1 MPDDA
6 PVRGRAAQWETVP
19 NGPEGVVALRLAEWT
34 REAGAA
40 GLIHVARSETRADRL
55 ARAVRGLMPDLE
67 VLVFPPWD
75 CLPYD
80 RASPSREVMGRRLAV
95 LRRLADRAADE
106 GGTSRPCLVVTTI
119 EGLTQR
125 LPPRTVLRDRGA
137 SFALAVGG
145 ELRRDA
151 FEDFLRCAGYVIDD
165 RVDEPGEAA
174 IRGEVIDLYP
184 AGDALPCR
192 IDHDDGR
199 VAGIRRYDPATQRT
213 VAEIDRL
220 VVGPASEVVLRSE
233 EKGEPEPEPEHYP
246 GIEHELPRFY
256 HPLDLLFDYLP
267 DADLVLEPEIDDR
280 RAARFEQIADAHEGR
295 RSLPVSERRRAVH
308 IVPPDHFYVGE
319 PEWRRH
325 VDEGRRHI
333 RRLADPADDGVPS
346 DGEAI
351 PRFLAEADPI
361 AAFTRFAEARL
372 TAGDHIA
379 LAAADERTLGRLAG
393 TARRWLHRDAD
404 RVAGWP
410 DLQRLPSGTLAAIAV
425 DLDTGFVLPGTV
437 VVAAADV
444 LGSRARSA
452 AAAAAAHLGLPA
464 GGVADLRPG
473 DVVIHVEHGMGVLR
487 GLETMRAGG
496 GGDAAAAE
504 TVGDCL
510 RIDYAGGETLLVP
523 VEEIDKVWRYG
534 ADESAVSLDRLDG
547 EGWKKRRVQVEAD
560 IAETARALVAAARE
574 RAKVTAPSFHPPR
587 RAYER
592 FVARFPFAETA
603 DQARAIDETLRDLA
617 SGKPMDR
624 LVCGDVGFGKTEV
637 ALRAVAAVA
646 LSGKQVALAAPMTVL
661 VRQHLETFRR
671 RFAGFDGVAVE
682 QLSRLVKPAEARR
695 VKKGLADGGIR
706 IAIGTHALAGKGVA
720 FKDLGLLVIDEEQR
734 FGTKQKQMLRALG
747 KAGVHVLTLTAT
759 PIPRTLQAALV
770 GLQELSVIATPPV
783 RRQPIRTFVM
793 PFDPVVVREALRRE
807 RARGGQSFVVCPH
820 IDDIE
825 PMAERLAALA
835 PELEILCAHGRM
847 PADRLDQ
854 IIVGFADGRG
864 DVLLATNII
873 ETGLDVPAA
882 NTILVWRADR
892 FGLAQLHQLRGRV
905 GRGRVRAACYL
916 MTDPQAKVAAATE
929 KRLRTLESLDR
940 LGAGF
945 AISARDLDLRGAG
958 DLVGSD
964 QAGHMKLIGIDLYQH
979 ILEGALAVARGEPQP
994 EDRQPELRLGV
1005 KLTVPAEYVP
1015 EEELRIGLYRR
1026 VAELRRPEEVDE
1038 LAAEIE
1044 DRFGTPP
1051 DAVRRVLAAARLRLA
1066 CHAFGIFRLEAGP
1079 QAIALTF
1086 QGDSGKRQ
1094 GVAKAVEASGGTLRW
1109 RGERL
1114 IAAVPTAEPE
1124 ERLKAVE
1131 RLLASLDG
1139 NFASMPSPLVGEGGT
1154 RAAGG

>member
-6 PVRGRAAQWETVP
+6 AVRGRAARREIVP
-19 NGPEGVVALRLAEWT
+19 NGPEGVVALRLAEWAA
-34 REAGAA
+34 EAGAA

-55 ARAVRGLMPDLE
+55 ARAARGLMPDLE

-80 RASPSREVMGRRLAV
+80 RASPSRDVMGRRLAV
-95 LRRLADRAADE
+95 LRRLIDRADS
-106 GGTSRPCLVVTTI
+106 GSSRPCLVVTTI
-119 EGLTQR
+119 EGMTQR
-125 LPPRTVLRDRGA
+125 LPSRTVLRDGGA

-145 ELRRDA
+145 DLRRDA
-151 FEDFLRCAGYVIDD
+151 FEDFLRRTGYVVDD

-199 VAGIRRYDPATQRT
+199 RVAGIRRYDPATQRT

-220 VVGPASEVVLRSE
+220 VVAPASEVLLPPAAE
-233 EKGEPEPEPEHYP
+233 EGEPAPEHYP

-256 HPLDLLFDYLP
+256 HPLELLFDYLP

-295 RSLPVSERRRAVH
+295 RSLPVSERHRAVH
-308 IVPPDHFYVGE
+308 IVPPAHLYIDEV
-319 PEWRRH
+319 EWRRH
-325 VDEGRRHI
+325 VDEGRRRI
-333 RRLADPADDGVPS
+333 RRLSDPTEDDALPR
-346 DGEAI
+346 DGGAV
-351 PRFLAEADPI
+351 PRFAAEADP
-361 AAFTRFAEARL
+361 AGSFARFAEARL
-372 TAGDHIA
+372 AAGDRVV
-379 LAAADERTLGRLAG
+379 LAAGDERALGALTG
-393 TARRWLHRDAD
+393 IARRRLRRDAE
-404 RVAGWP
+404 RIAGWP
-410 DLQRLPSGTLAAIAV
+410 ELQRLPVGALAAMAV
-425 DLDTGFVLPGTV
+425 DLDAGFALPGTV
-437 VVAAADV
+437 LVAAADL
-444 LGSRARSA
+444 LGSRAQPGRTPGA
-452 AAAAAAHLGLPA
+452 GAHLGLLA
-464 GGVADLRPG
+464 GGIADLRPG
-473 DVVIHVEHGMGVLR
+473 DVVIHIEHGLGVLR
-487 GLETMRAGG
+487 GLETVPSA
-496 GGDAAAAE
+496 GGDAAGA
-504 TVGDCL
+504 VSGGGDCL
-510 RIDYAGGETLLVP
+510 RIDYAGDDTLLVP
-523 VEEIDKVWRYG
+523 VEEIGRVWRYG
-534 ADESAVSLDRLDG
+534 ADEGAVSLDRLDG

-574 RAKVTAPSFHPPR
+574 RAKATAPSFHPPR

-603 DQARAIDETLRDLA
+603 DQARAIEETLRDLA

-637 ALRAVAAVA
+637 ALRAAASVA
-646 LSGKQVALAAPMTVL
+646 LSGKQVALAAPTTVL

-720 FKDLGLLVIDEEQR
+720 FKDLGLLIIDEEQR

-747 KAGVHVLTLTAT
+747 KGGVHVLTLTAT

-770 GLQELSVIATPPV
+770 GLQELSVIATPPL

-825 PMAERLAALA
+825 PMAKRLAELA
-835 PELEILCAHGRM
+835 PELEILCAHGKM
-847 PADRLDQ
+847 PADQLDE

-916 MTDPQAKVAAATE
+916 LTDPAAKIAAATE

-979 ILEGALAVARGEPQP
+979 ILEGALAAARGEPRP
-994 EDRQPELRLGV
+994 ENWQPELRLGIP
-1005 KLTVPAEYVP
+1005 LSIPAEYVP
-1015 EEELRIGLYRR
+1015 EEEVRIGLYRR
-1026 VAELRRPEEVDE
+1026 VAELRRPEDVDD

-1044 DRFGTPP
+1044 DRFGTLP
-1051 DAVRRVLAAARLRLA
+1051 DALRSVLAVARLRLA
-1066 CHAFGIFRLEAGP
+1066 CRALGIFRLEAGP

-1086 QGDSGKRQ
+1086 QGDAGKSE
-1094 GVAKAVEASGGTLRW
+1094 GIMKAVETSGGTLRW

-1114 IAAVPTAEPE
+1114 IAAVPTAEPQK
-1124 ERLKAVE
+1124 RLDAVE
-1131 RLLASLDG
+1131 RLLASLG
-1139 NFASMPSPLVGEGGT
+1139 VRVEVGGT
-1154 RAAGG
+1154 RRDASER